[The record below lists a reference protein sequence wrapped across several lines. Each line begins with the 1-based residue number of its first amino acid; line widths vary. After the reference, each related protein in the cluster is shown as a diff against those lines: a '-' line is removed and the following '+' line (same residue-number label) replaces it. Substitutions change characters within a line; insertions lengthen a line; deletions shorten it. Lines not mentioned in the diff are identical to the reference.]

1 MNTSTHASRITLALL
16 LLLSACG
23 GGGGGGAGGDNT
35 TAINLIDWT
44 WVGGSDTF
52 GQPGSY
58 GIKGSPIPANVSPPN
73 APQALEGAMSWA
85 GASNN
90 LWLFGGAADL
100 GVGFNDLWK
109 YDTINSQW
117 TWMNGD
123 ATANQ
128 LSNYITKGIANPVD
142 ASGPGSRE
150 YSATWTDSS
159 NNLWLFGGF
168 VRINVAGSTAYANDL
183 WKYDTNLRQW
193 TWMNGSNLV
202 DQPGNY
208 GNKGTATSTNV
219 PGARWVGT
227 YWTDS
232 GAFWLFGGIGF
243 DSASQKGN
251 LSDLWKY
258 DTTNNLW
265 TWMSGPSTKDQLGI
279 YGRKGVADAANFPG
293 ARSGAVS
300 WSNNG
305 SLWLFGGSGL
315 DQNGLGVFNDLWKY
329 DTLTNQWTWMGGS
342 NMIDQAGSYGSPG
355 IPSLNNMPGSRRF
368 GVSWKDN
375 SGNFWLFGGQGYDY
389 AGNFGELNDLWKFD
403 GTNWTWMSGSKIR
416 DQAGEYGTTGNTDP
430 AKFVPG
436 SRDVAVSWYDSVNS
450 QFWLFGGQ
458 GCDVYANIYG
468 CIGYLNDL
476 WQFQPKP

>member
-1 MNTSTHASRITLALL
+1 MNASTHASRITLALL

-23 GGGGGGAGGDNT
+23 GGGSGTSSDNNS
-35 TAINLIDWT
+35 AINLIDWA
-44 WVGGSDTF
+44 WVSGNDSF
-52 GQPGSY
+52 GQPGDY
-58 GIKGSPIPANVSPPN
+58 GNKLIPASTNM
-73 APQALEGAMSWA
+73 PQALEGAMSWA
-85 GASNN
+85 DASNN

-109 YDTINSQW
+109 YDTVNNQW

-123 ATANQ
+123 KNANQ
-128 LSNYITKGIANPVD
+128 LSNYITKGTANPVD

-183 WKYDTNLRQW
+183 WKYDTSVRQW
-193 TWMNGSNLV
+193 TWVNGSNFV
-202 DQPGNY
+202 NQTGNY
-208 GNKGTATSTNV
+208 GIKGNADINNI

-243 DSASQKGN
+243 DSVSQKGN

-258 DTTNNLW
+258 DTASNLW
-265 TWMSGPSTKDQLGI
+265 TWMSGPITTDQLGS
-279 YGRKGVADAANFPG
+279 YGNKGIADTANFPG

-300 WSNNG
+300 WSKNG

-315 DQNGLGVFNDLWKY
+315 DQNGPGVFNDLWKY
-329 DTLTNQWTWMGGS
+329 DTNSNQWTWMGGS
-342 NMIDQAGSYGSPG
+342 NKIDQSGNYGSPG
-355 IPSLNNMPGSRRF
+355 IASPSNVPGSRRF
-368 GVSWKDN
+368 GVAWKD
-375 SGNFWLFGGQGYDY
+375 SGGNFWLFGGQGFDS
-389 AGNFGELNDLWKFD
+389 AGNFGELNDLWKYD
-403 GTNWTWMSGSKIR
+403 TNSNQWTWMSGSKIK
-416 DQAGEYGTTGNTDP
+416 DQAGEYGTMINSDP

-436 SRDVAVSWYDSVNS
+436 SRDVAVSWYDRINS
-450 QFWLFGGQ
+450 RFWLFGGQ
-458 GCDVYANIYG
+458 GCDVYG
-468 CIGYLNDL
+468 FCGGYLNDL
-476 WQFQPKP
+476 WQFQPRP

>member
-1 MNTSTHASRITLALL
+1 MITSARTSRFTLALL

-23 GGGGGGAGGDNT
+23 GGSSGTSGDNT
-35 TAINLIDWT
+35 SAINLIDWT
-44 WVGGSDTF
+44 WISGSDSF

-58 GIKGSPIPANVSPPN
+58 GTKLAPASTNM
-73 APQALEGAMSWA
+73 PQALEGPMSWA
-85 GASNN
+85 DASNN

-109 YDTINSQW
+109 YDTINNQW

-128 LSNYITKGIANPVD
+128 LSNYITKGTANPVD

-183 WKYDTNLRQW
+183 WKYDTILRQW
-193 TWMNGSNLV
+193 TWVNGSNLV

-208 GNKGTATSTNV
+208 GVKGTPSANNV

-227 YWTDS
+227 YWADS
-232 GAFWLFGGIGF
+232 GIFWMFGGIGF
-243 DSASQKGN
+243 DTASQKGN
-251 LSDLWKY
+251 LNDLWKY
-258 DTTNNLW
+258 DPTNNQW
-265 TWMSGPSTKDQLGI
+265 TWMSGPSTRNQLGN
-279 YGRKGVADAANFPG
+279 YGGKGVANAANFPG

-300 WSNNG
+300 WSKSG

-315 DQNGLGVFNDLWKY
+315 DQSGPGVFNDLWKY

-342 NMIDQAGSYGSPG
+342 NMIDQAGNYGSPG
-355 IPSLNNMPGSRRF
+355 IASPNNVPGSRRF
-368 GVSWKDN
+368 GVSWKDS
-375 SGNFWLFGGQGYDY
+375 SGNFWLFGGQGFDN
-389 AGNFGELNDLWKFD
+389 AGNFGELNDLWKYD
-403 GTNWTWMSGSKIR
+403 TNTNQWTWMSGSKIMN
-416 DQAGEYGTTGNTDP
+416 QAGEYGTMVNSDP

-436 SRDVAVSWYDSVNS
+436 SRDVAVSWYDSINS
-450 QFWLFGGQ
+450 RFWLFGGQ
-458 GCDVYANIYG
+458 GCDVYGYCG
-468 CIGYLNDL
+468 GYLNDL
-476 WQFQPKP
+476 WRFQPKP